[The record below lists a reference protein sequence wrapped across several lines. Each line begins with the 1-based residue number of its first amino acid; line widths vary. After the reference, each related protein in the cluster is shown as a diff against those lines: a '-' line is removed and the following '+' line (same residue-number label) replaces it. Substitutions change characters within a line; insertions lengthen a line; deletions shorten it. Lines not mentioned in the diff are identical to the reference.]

1 MLITKV
7 SANPSTE
14 TEIYQWLN
22 QQANRSGA
30 IKTLIEREI
39 AGKETELSANHKL
52 LACMQWHITQHQEQ
66 FGLFFVEYSSHMRR
80 EDLFTALEGTYASS
94 IITVDYSAFKGS
106 QQTYLDEWL
115 HEILTKKRLHQN
127 VVAINL
133 VGVENLLLLGEAR
146 VLSAA
151 EKINSR
157 TEYFKELNVPL
168 FFWTTNQARLEVL
181 KYASDFYSLHN
192 DVLIVD

>member
-1 MLITKV
+1 
-7 SANPSTE
+7 
-14 TEIYQWLN
+14 
-22 QQANRSGA
+22 
-30 IKTLIEREI
+30 
-39 AGKETELSANHKL
+39 
-52 LACMQWHITQHQEQ
+52 MQWHITQHQEQ

-133 VGVENLLLLGEAR
+133 VGFENLLLLGEAK

-151 EKINSR
+151 ERINTR

-168 FFWTTNQARLEVL
+168 FFWTTNQARLKVL

-192 DVLIVD
+192 DVLIVDQVDANKSSLPAKNPANQQRGFCLHWIFDLLEFKADTATD